1 MWFAHGFYNSILTCF
16 FLQKK
21 VIFSGLLS
29 LFNASKLLQA
39 SAKESELIYHFTPSM
54 IPILLSVSSKMNRKD
69 LPKFTYA
76 ICGTSFLD
84 QKSKFNFEKIFK
96 TKLIQQYGMTEVL
109 YISFNNK
116 PVIKPKSVGRPLEIV
131 KIKIWNGKRLA
142 KNQEGQ
148 ILINSP
154 SLCGDTLISQI

>member
-1 MWFAHGFYNSILTCF
+1 
-16 FLQKK
+16 
-21 VIFSGLLS
+21 
-29 LFNASKLLQA
+29 
-39 SAKESELIYHFTPSM
+39 
-54 IPILLSVSSKMNRKD
+54 MNRKD

-131 KIKIWNGKRLA
+131 KIKIWKKISKKSRGTNTNKFSIFFGYLDQSNLKLLMMKDIFLLEILA
-142 KNQEGQ
+142 
-148 ILINSP
+148 I
-154 SLCGDTLISQI
+154 